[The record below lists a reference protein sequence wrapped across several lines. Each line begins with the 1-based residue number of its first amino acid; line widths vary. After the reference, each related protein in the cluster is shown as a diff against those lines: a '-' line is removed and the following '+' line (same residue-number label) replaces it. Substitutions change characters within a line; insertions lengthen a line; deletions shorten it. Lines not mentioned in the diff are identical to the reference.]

1 MKKKIIIG
9 VLGIMVGLWLGL
21 IYGHVQLATE
31 QKVHQAKLKEI
42 NQRLS
47 MAQRRYS
54 EEKSHL
60 EDDSLA
66 VQAQLD
72 TLGKE
77 KERLTLE
84 NGQLKAK
91 LAALETA
98 SSALEKKVASVEA
111 RANSAD
117 AKNKDLAER
126 LAKVET
132 DRAALDRKQQQ
143 TFQTLQ
149 EREKELKQLTAD
161 SQAKYNQCAEHNA
174 RLCIIAEE
182 LVHKYEN
189 KGVVKTLLSKEP
201 ITQIQKVEL
210 EKLVQDYKDR
220 IDQHKI
226 GSK

>member
-1 MKKKIIIG
+1 MKIRVLIG
-9 VLGIMVGLWLGL
+9 VVGILVGLMAGL
-21 IYGHVQLATE
+21 LYGHVQLATE
-31 QKVHQAKLKEI
+31 QKAHQAKLREI

-47 MAQRRYS
+47 MAQRRFS

-77 KERLTLE
+77 KEHLTLE

-91 LAALETA
+91 SAALETA
-98 SSALEKKVASVEA
+98 SSALDKKAASLEA
-111 RANSAD
+111 RANSVD

-161 SQAKYNQCAEHNA
+161 SQAKYNRCAEHNA
-174 RLCIIAEE
+174 RLCTIAEE
-182 LVHKYEN
+182 LVHKYES

-226 GSK
+226 ESK